1 MLMLRA
7 PHKKTCKFPFSGV
20 YGADRGITLIIA
32 LMILSLT
39 TAVSFAM
46 AALTL
51 REIQSSR
58 QLANS
63 EPAIVSAEAGAE
75 TAMFFRIRKLPTY
88 TNACPALSSQTFPS
102 GSTSFGFCNDYY
114 DNPYIF
120 GTSSSQNEVV
130 LLYDPV
136 NGTNQAAGYTSISV
150 TATSTTNFV
159 NQMQLKAYDVNE
171 SSVPSCGT
179 NPVCSTFSVPGT
191 GSISLDPAKSY
202 AIFLVP
208 VTSGGVSGFITGR
221 DAGGNII
228 GLPSKSPRISS
239 TGYKSTIL
247 RKLEVI
253 LNR

>member
-1 MLMLRA
+1 MTLQDLFRIKRRLFRQA
-7 PHKKTCKFPFSGV
+7 VFR
-20 YGADRGITLIIA
+20 ADRGITLLTA

-39 TAVSFAM
+39 TAVSFALS
-46 AALTL
+46 ALTL

-88 TNACPALSSQTFPS
+88 TNPCPSLNSQTLPS
-102 GSTSFGFCNDYY
+102 GGTGFGFCNEFY

-120 GTSSSQNEVV
+120 GTSSGQNEVV
-130 LLYDPV
+130 LLYDPT
-136 NGTNQAAGYTSISV
+136 NETNQAAGYSAISV

-159 NQMQLKAYDVNE
+159 NQMQLRAYDVNQT
-171 SSVPSCGT
+171 SSETCGT
-179 NPVCSTFSVPGT
+179 NPSCSTISAPGT
-191 GSISLDPAKSY
+191 GSINLDPGKSY

-208 VTSGGVSGFITGR
+208 VTSGGVSGFATGR
-221 DAGGNII
+221 DSVGNVI
-228 GLPSKSPRISS
+228 GIPSKSPRISS